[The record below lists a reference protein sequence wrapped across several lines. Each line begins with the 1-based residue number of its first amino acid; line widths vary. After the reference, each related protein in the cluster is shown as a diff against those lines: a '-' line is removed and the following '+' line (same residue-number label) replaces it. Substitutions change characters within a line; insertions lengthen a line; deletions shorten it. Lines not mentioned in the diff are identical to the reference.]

1 MNRVGYHATH
11 ETQASKMVFLD
22 SVDCRQSTELT
33 SHFSYAFKDA
43 IETAS
48 GEGMLVSLSSASVP
62 Y

>member
-33 SHFSYAFKDA
+33 SHYSYSFNC
-43 IETAS
+43 
-48 GEGMLVSLSSASVP
+48 V
-62 Y
+62 